1 MQRRRGSSRPEDAL
15 KRRPL
20 ARLPWWLAGLSRL
33 PMGVLHGLASMFAL
47 LAGGLVGYRR
57 AVVEAQIRRCFPDW
71 TAGQVRETRR
81 GFYRHFL
88 DVMVES
94 FKALTH
100 TAQELD
106 ARMSIEG
113 FEAARRYLDTGRSVV
128 LVTAHTGNWE
138 WALQSVSLHI
148 GHPTLAAYKPLHQPF
163 WDSVFLLL
171 RGRFGAQMAPDRR
184 LLRQVLRG
192 RGQPRLVAMVADQ
205 DPTLAAARRSATFL
219 GQPTWF
225 FMGPELVC
233 RTLDAPLLYA
243 AVTREGRGRYHL
255 RIELLGDPRELP
267 GEGELLSRFVSR
279 VERHVRERPADWLWG
294 YRRWK
299 KRGGA

>member
-15 KRRPL
+15 TRQPL
-20 ARLPWWLAGLSRL
+20 PRLPWWLALLSRL
-33 PMGVLHGLASMFAL
+33 PLAALHALAAFLAVVAGSL
-47 LAGGLVGYRR
+47 LGYRR
-57 AVVEAQIRRCFPDW
+57 AIVEAQICRCFPDW
-71 TAGQVRETRR
+71 SASRVRQTRR

-100 TAQELD
+100 TAAQLD
-106 ARMSIEG
+106 ARVSIEG
-113 FEAARRYLDTGRSVV
+113 FEEAQRYLDSGRSVV

-171 RGRFGAQMAPDRR
+171 RGRFGAQMVPDRR

-205 DPTLAAARRSATFL
+205 DPTLAAARRSETFL

-243 AVTREGRGRYHL
+243 AVTRKGRGRYHL
-255 RIELLGDPRELP
+255 RIEPLGDPREQV
-267 GEGELLSRFVSR
+267 GEGELLARFVAR
-279 VERHVRERPADWLWG
+279 VERHVRERPTDWLWG

-299 KRGGA
+299 KRGGS